1 MSVVA
6 IIVITLA
13 FLILAGLSFYAG
25 KLLMQLKQQ
34 QQNKLKQL
42 EQIKVDRDNRL
53 IESIQTISHAM
64 ESEQCEISEGVLRLA
79 VLFDHLSNAQQKN
92 YPKKYP
98 AIHALNEKIKH
109 FAILEE
115 RKKLEKKERMRQDF
129 QRMQAEA
136 EFKELVIA
144 EAIELKAFTLNS

>member
-1 MSVVA
+1 MSVTA
-6 IIVITLA
+6 IVIITLA

-25 KLLMQLKQQ
+25 KLLMQVKQQ
-34 QQNKLKQL
+34 QQKQQQQI
-42 EQIKVDRDNRL
+42 EQKKQERDNRL

-64 ESEQCEISEGVLRLA
+64 ESEQCEISEGALRLA
-79 VLFDHLSNAQQKN
+79 VLFDHLSNAQVVN

-129 QRMQAEA
+129 QRLKAEA
-136 EFKELVIA
+136 EFKDLVLA
-144 EAIELKAFTLNS
+144 EAIELKEFTLQS